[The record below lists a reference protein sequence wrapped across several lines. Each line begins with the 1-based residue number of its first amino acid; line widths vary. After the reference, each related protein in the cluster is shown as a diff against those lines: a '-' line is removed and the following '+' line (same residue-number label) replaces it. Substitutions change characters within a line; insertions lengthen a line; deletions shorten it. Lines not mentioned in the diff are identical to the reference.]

1 VLLVITVRGEAAC
14 GEYAVFPLRGT
25 MIILVCPVGV
35 NPNLSAIPAISL
47 ACRSCFRYS
56 TAMSEKKEFRSGF
69 IAIVGRPNV
78 GKSTLMNCLLG
89 EKISIISD
97 KPQTTRNRIRGILS
111 RPDAQLV
118 FIDTPGI
125 HKPLHKMNEIMVNTA
140 LGTYNEVDVI
150 MLLVEATEQPGGG
163 DRFIIDSLAR
173 VRTPVLLIINKIDLI
188 AKERLLP
195 LMQEYSGLYPF
206 AEIIPVSALKQDLG
220 GLVDAI
226 VTRLPKGPK
235 YFPEDQ
241 LTDQPE
247 RFIVSELIR
256 EKVFELTKEEIPY
269 STAVVIEEMK
279 EEPELTRILAT
290 VYVDR
295 DSQKGIVIGRN
306 GALLKEIGTRAR
318 LDAEKLLGVKV
329 FLQLW
334 VKVKKGWRDDDRML
348 RNVGIIEEE

>member
-1 VLLVITVRGEAAC
+1 
-14 GEYAVFPLRGT
+14 
-25 MIILVCPVGV
+25 
-35 NPNLSAIPAISL
+35 
-47 ACRSCFRYS
+47 
-56 TAMSEKKEFRSGF
+56 MSEKKEFRSGF

>member
-1 VLLVITVRGEAAC
+1 MTEAKN
-14 GEYAVFPLRGT
+14 ERD
-25 MIILVCPVGV
+25 
-35 NPNLSAIPAISL
+35 
-47 ACRSCFRYS
+47 
-56 TAMSEKKEFRSGF
+56 FRSGF
-69 IAIVGRPNV
+69 IAIIGRPNV

-125 HKPLHKMNEIMVNTA
+125 HKPLHKMNEIMVNMA

-150 MLLVEATEQPGGG
+150 MLLVEATEKPGGG
-163 DRFIIDSLAR
+163 DRFIIDSLAKI
-173 VRTPVLLIINKIDLI
+173 RTPVLLIINKVDLI
-188 AKERLLP
+188 NKERLLP
-195 LMQEYSGLYPF
+195 LMQEYSTLYSF
-206 AEIIPVSALKQDLG
+206 AEIIPVSALKRDLG
-220 GLVDAI
+220 GLVDALLK
-226 VTRLPKGPK
+226 RMPKGPK
-235 YFPEDQ
+235 YFPDDQ

-247 RFIVSELIR
+247 RFVVSEIIR
-256 EKVFELTKEEIPY
+256 EKIFELTKEEIPY
-269 STAVVIEEMK
+269 STAVMIDQVK
-279 EEPELTRILAT
+279 EEPGLTRIDAT
-290 VYVDR
+290 IFVDR
-295 DSQKGIVIGRN
+295 DSQKGIVIGKN

-334 VKVKKGWRDDDRML
+334 VKVKKGWRDDNRML